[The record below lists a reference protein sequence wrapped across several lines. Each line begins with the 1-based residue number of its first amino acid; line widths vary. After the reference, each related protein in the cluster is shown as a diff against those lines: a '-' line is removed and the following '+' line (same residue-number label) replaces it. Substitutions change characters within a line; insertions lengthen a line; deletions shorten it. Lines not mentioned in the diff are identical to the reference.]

1 MICNRNIFRSIHKP
15 ILRVFL
21 CPAFRRDLCHACVI
35 TGIQKSLQVFIIY
48 LRIIVHII
56 NCICLSDLQRIS
68 ICRQRKL
75 YHPCGSILRE
85 GLCLWIHH
93 KTLQRNIVPIFLS
106 LIQNYLFIFPA
117 DLYKLSR
124 YIRECD
130 LRLLIPSFSVRRI
143 FCLFTAA
150 CQQRQSKQKKYRKLS
165 AFSLHNILS
174 FSLIG
179 FPILSCPS

>member
-1 MICNRNIFRSIHKP
+1 MICNSNILRRIYKP
-15 ILRVFL
+15 ILRILL
-21 CPAFRRDLCHACVI
+21 CPAFRCHLCHACVI

-68 ICRQRKL
+68 ICRQHKL

-85 GLCLWIHH
+85 GLCLRIHH

-130 LRLLIPSFSVRRI
+130 LRLLIPSFFVRRI

-150 CQQRQSKQKKYRKLS
+150 CQQRQGEHKEYCELS
-165 AFSLHNILS
+165 AFFLHNILS